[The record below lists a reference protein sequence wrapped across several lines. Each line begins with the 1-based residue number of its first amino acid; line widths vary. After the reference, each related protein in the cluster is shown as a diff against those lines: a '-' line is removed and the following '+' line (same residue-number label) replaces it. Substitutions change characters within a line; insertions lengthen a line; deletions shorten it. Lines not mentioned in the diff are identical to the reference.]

1 MTLVQTAAPVAVAT
15 RFPTSAIYLAR
26 HATPDW
32 NRRDIRYDIAP
43 GPDLVPQGEAEAA
56 QLGEFLRTTG
66 VTRIYASPLVRTRRT
81 AEIAAA
87 IAGASVTIDEAV
99 REYAREEN
107 DDAVFARFYPRLASL
122 LTEADG
128 DGPIAIVTHGGPVRV
143 MLERLG
149 LPSDEIWHYRRQF
162 DHHNPL
168 PPAAAWQLTP
178 SPAGNEWAM
187 RLAFSPTSYTDYLPA
202 TRYV

>member
-87 IAGASVTIDEAV
+87 LRDIGVDYAQGFGIA
-99 REYAREEN
+99 RPR
-107 DDAVFARFYPRLASL
+107 RFDMRSGLA
-122 LTEADG
+122 G
-128 DGPIAIVTHGGPVRV
+128 DQAFKIV
-143 MLERLG
+143 
-149 LPSDEIWHYRRQF
+149 
-162 DHHNPL
+162 
-168 PPAAAWQLTP
+168 A
-178 SPAGNEWAM
+178 
-187 RLAFSPTSYTDYLPA
+187 
-202 TRYV
+202 

>member
-66 VTRIYASPLVRTRRT
+66 VTRIYASPLVRTRGR
-81 AEIAAA
+81 ASAIVMDAPAFAAA
-87 IAGASVTIDEAV
+87 TPAV
-99 REYAREEN
+99 
-107 DDAVFARFYPRLASL
+107 L
-122 LTEADG
+122 
-128 DGPIAIVTHGGPVRV
+128 RV
-143 MLERLG
+143 
-149 LPSDEIWHYRRQF
+149 
-162 DHHNPL
+162 
-168 PPAAAWQLTP
+168 
-178 SPAGNEWAM
+178 
-187 RLAFSPTSYTDYLPA
+187 A
-202 TRYV
+202 TRGRA